1 MLEVF
6 DRNMKKLAILQN
18 AYNVTE
24 ESELNAVGQLAFSMP
39 ADDPKCDYCRA
50 FNYVRSDQGI
60 LYRILSP
67 SVQNNGRTTV
77 NQYEAE
83 HAIATLVDDVM
94 FQAHVIG
101 GIGIPTREVIEYIL
115 GFQTVKHWQLGECD
129 FELNYE
135 YGFESENL
143 YNALMSVANL
153 FVDKYAW
160 TYDFSATPWTVSLK
174 KLDAE
179 HPQFYIRAGKN
190 MLGKDADADCGDV
203 CTRLYL
209 LGYGEGDNQLTI
221 SDINGG
227 LPYLQAPQ
235 QYIDA
240 YGLISKVYVDRS
252 FEDAESLKARGEA
265 LLEAMR
271 EPAWSKSYSVAE
283 LYEIT
288 GQRYDTARPGDLVR
302 LCDDNTT
309 AYVIKVSWAYDT
321 PGDMTIELST
331 KAQDVAETIADLAD
345 RQRIEQVYSQGA
357 TQIYAQSIQ
366 ANADSTT
373 PCNLSFYIPDRMR
386 IINKVEAKIK
396 IESFRSYSKV
406 TSGGGGSASTSGAG
420 GQSTQTSSAG
430 GATTV
435 VSEEKAVT
443 ADFSGH
449 TGWPENTTGDMTYTG
464 AASGDTGYS
473 QPGCTTAG
481 SHTHTVNSHTHYFSG
496 SDTVPNGHTH
506 RVTCGEPG
514 TQATTTGVS
523 ANSSHTV
530 SISGTTG
537 NAAPTTSENGSH
549 YHTITN
555 HKHSLGEHTHYMS
568 HYHDYGH
575 KHTITIPGLSIKIP
589 SHTHSVSVPSHTHS
603 VSIPSHTHQIEQ
615 GIFRFGSP
623 SGGKVLI
630 NGQEK
635 TDIERNAT
643 LDLTEYMLNDSG
655 KIPRN
660 SWITLGVRP
669 NDLAYITI
677 DVFVQGFIQSR
688 GGGSY

>member
-1 MLEVF
+1 
-6 DRNMKKLAILQN
+6 MKKLAILQN
-18 AYNVTE
+18 AYNIME
-24 ESELNAVGQLAFSMP
+24 ESELNAVGQLAFSLP
-39 ADDPKCDYCRA
+39 SDDPKCDYCRA
-50 FNYVRSDQGI
+50 FNYVRSDDGI

-67 SVQNNGRTTV
+67 SMQNNANTGV
-77 NQYEAE
+77 NSYEAE

-115 GFQTVKHWQLGECD
+115 GFQTVKHWRLGECD
-129 FELNYE
+129 FDLNYE

-153 FVDKYAW
+153 FVGKYAW
-160 TYDFSATPWTVSLK
+160 TYDFSTTPWTVNLK

-190 MLGKDADADCGDV
+190 LLGKDADANCGDV

-271 EPAWSKSYSVAE
+271 EPVWSRSYSVAE

-302 LCDDNTT
+302 LCDDNST
-309 AYVIKVSWAYDT
+309 AYVTKVTWTRDT
-321 PGDMTIELST
+321 PGDMTVELST
-331 KAQDVAETIADLAD
+331 KAGDIAETIADLAD

-366 ANADSTT
+366 ANADSKT

-396 IESFRSYSKV
+396 IESFRSYNKV
-406 TSGGGGSASTSGAG
+406 TSGGGGSSSTSSAG
-420 GQSTQTSSAG
+420 GESTRTSSAG
-430 GATTV
+430 GATTIAT
-435 VSEEKAVT
+435 EEKAFAETVVIT
-443 ADFSGH
+443 GPIDSSGEDTSI
-449 TGWPENTTGDMTYTG
+449 TGENANSNGGRGTEIAYGETGDSGNLSMTTNGGNTSPATASHSHTIGKHSHSISSGASYTG
-464 AASGDTGYS
+464 YTQPPCSASDNT
-473 QPGCTTAG
+473 
-481 SHTHTVNSHTHYFSG
+481 
-496 SDTVPNGHTH
+496 
-506 RVTCGEPG
+506 
-514 TQATTTGVS
+514 
-523 ANSSHTV
+523 
-530 SISGTTG
+530 
-537 NAAPTTSENGSH
+537 SH
-549 YHTITN
+549 YHGLSPMTATGGN
-555 HKHSLGEHTHYMS
+555 HTHSLGSHKHEIAAHTHPFW
-568 HYHDYGH
+568 H
-575 KHTITIPGLSIKIP
+575 KHNASIRFTIPGFQINIP
-589 SHTHSVSVPSHTHS
+589 SHTHSVSVPAHTHS
-603 VSIPSHTHQIEQ
+603 VQIPSHTHNIEQ

-635 TDIERNAT
+635 TDIERSAT

-677 DVFVQGFIQSR
+677 DIFVQGFIQSR